1 MQDDPTI
8 FSNEAIKFGTKV
20 TDSLRNGLN
29 RKVAYI
35 LKERKPAEVELTSL
49 LKLMEF

>member
-1 MQDDPTI
+1 MQGDLTI
-8 FSNEAIKFGTKV
+8 FPNEAIKFGTKV

-35 LKERKPAEVELTSL
+35 LKERKPAEVVLMIL